1 MAEFVRVARTKEI
14 PSGEGRMFA
23 VNGRQVAVF
32 NVGGRFHAI
41 DHRCAHQQGPLA
53 EGDLEDCV
61 VTCPWHGW
69 TYDVTTGQSPDDADA
84 RVARYDTR
92 VEKGE
97 LLIAVPTP
105 EG

>member
-1 MAEFVRVARTKEI
+1 MAEFVRVARAREI
-14 PSGEGRMFA
+14 PSGEGRMFE
-23 VNGRQVAVF
+23 VHGRQVAVF

-53 EGDLEDCV
+53 EGDLDGCV

-69 TYDVTTGQSPDDADA
+69 TYDVTSGQSPDDPDA
-84 RVARYDTR
+84 RVGRYDVR

-97 LLIAVPTP
+97 LLIAVPVA
-105 EG
+105 E